1 MKKLLVV
8 RNDKLG
14 DLILTFPALRIIKS
28 SIPDIQIDC
37 LVDEKFSD
45 IHLITELIDDVICL
59 QDDMVSKIVAKN
71 YDYSI
76 SFFSTFNTG
85 YKLWKSNI
93 KKRYAPATKLA
104 QIFYNKKIKQNRST
118 SVKSEYEYN
127 NDLAKYFLKDN
138 SYKISPS
145 NKYCI
150 PLKKDAD
157 VSKNKKKLIFIHPFT
172 GGSSKTLSCNDFIG
186 LCKELNKLKDCTFIL
201 HCDSHD
207 HAKCLELEKLAQGLD
222 IRTISPTRDLC
233 KMFHNINKCDLF
245 IAGSTGPLHVAA
257 ALNKKTVGFYPTKTS
272 SSLLRWDTIN
282 DEKNK
287 LAFSDIGNDKQHIKI
302 DLCGTAELISK
313 NLLN

>member
-272 SSLLRWDTIN
+272 STLLRWDTIN

-287 LAFSDIGNDKQHIKI
+287 LAFSDIGNDEQHIKV
-302 DLCGTAELISK
+302 DLCETAELISK